1 MRAAH
6 IVTLDGPD
14 SVEVRHVP
22 VPLAGPGEVLVRV
35 RAAGL
40 SFPDALQT
48 RGLYQIKHALPFV
61 PGHELAGEVVDAPS
75 SSGLVPGQRVA
86 AFTRRD
92 ALAEYCAAP
101 ADQVFALPD
110 QVSFERGAA
119 LPFNYLTAHVALTRR
134 GRLAPGESVLVHGA
148 AGGIGTASIQIAK
161 AFGSGAVIA
170 VVSSEAKAAAARAA
184 GADHVVG
191 VEGFRTA
198 VAELGNVDI
207 VVDPVGGDRF
217 TDSLRCLRP
226 EGRLLVIGFT
236 AGDIP
241 EPRVNRLLLTNTEI
255 VGVSWGGYSSARPGF
270 LSQQWDELLPHLAS
284 GVIDPPLGVVVPLD
298 NVADALRAIEER
310 RAIGKLIVRM

>member
-1 MRAAH
+1 M
-6 IVTLDGPD
+6 
-14 SVEVRHVP
+14 
-22 VPLAGPGEVLVRV
+22 
-35 RAAGL
+35 
-40 SFPDALQT
+40 
-48 RGLYQIKHALPFV
+48 
-61 PGHELAGEVVDAPS
+61 
-75 SSGLVPGQRVA
+75 
-86 AFTRRD
+86 
-92 ALAEYCAAP
+92 
-101 ADQVFALPD
+101 
-110 QVSFERGAA
+110 
-119 LPFNYLTAHVALTRR
+119 
-134 GRLAPGESVLVHGA
+134 
-148 AGGIGTASIQIAK
+148 
-161 AFGSGAVIA
+161 
-170 VVSSEAKAAAARAA
+170 
-184 GADHVVG
+184 VG
-191 VEGFRTA
+191 VEDFRTA

-241 EPRVNRLLLTNTEI
+241 APRVNRLLLTNTDI